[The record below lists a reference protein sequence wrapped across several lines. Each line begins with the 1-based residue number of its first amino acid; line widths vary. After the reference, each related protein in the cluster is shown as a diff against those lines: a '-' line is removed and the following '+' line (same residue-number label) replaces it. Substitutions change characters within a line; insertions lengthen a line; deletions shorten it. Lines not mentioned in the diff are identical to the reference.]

1 MSKLSHQPDT
11 VMDPTSVSI
20 ASVYADALL
29 GQLPS
34 DPEAE
39 EVTEELDAMVELLDS
54 IDGFE
59 GLLTAALITGPDR
72 CEMVQRIFHGR
83 VSEVVEAVLVVMAD
97 AGRLGLLRTLRR
109 VFRSKLN
116 ARQGK
121 LEVTVI
127 SAVKLTDLQRDE
139 VRGALVE
146 SLRAEVVLTCRVD
159 PDLLGGVVIHV
170 GDHVYDASIRA
181 ELKSV
186 QTRLRRDIHLDIPNF
201 AGHAGQ
207 AT

>member
-1 MSKLSHQPDT
+1 MSKSPRQVET

-29 GQLPS
+29 GQLPG

-39 EVTEELDAMVELLDS
+39 EVTEELDAIVDLLDS

-59 GLLTAALITGPDR
+59 GLLTAALITGADR

-127 SAVKLTDLQRDE
+127 SAVQLSDQQRDE
-139 VRGALVE
+139 VRAALTE
-146 SLRAEVVLTCRVD
+146 SLRGEVVLTCRVD

-186 QTRLRRDIHLDIPNF
+186 QARLRRDIHLDIPNF
-201 AGHAGQ
+201 APRADQ

>member
-1 MSKLSHQPDT
+1 MSKLSRQPDT

-39 EVTEELDAMVELLDS
+39 EVTEELDAMVDLLDS

-59 GLLTAALITGPDR
+59 GLLTAALITGADR
-72 CEMVQRIFHGR
+72 CEMVSRIFHGR

-109 VFRSKLN
+109 VFRLKLN

-127 SAVKLTDLQRDE
+127 SAVQLTDQQRDE
-139 VRGALVE
+139 VRGALTE
-146 SLRAEVVLTCRVD
+146 SLHAEVVLTCRVD

-201 AGHAGQ
+201 ASQ
-207 AT
+207 ADKAT

>member
-1 MSKLSHQPDT
+1 MSQSPRQLET

-34 DPEAE
+34 NHEAE
-39 EVTEELDAMVELLDS
+39 EVTEELDALVESLDS

-59 GLLTAALITGPDR
+59 GLLTAALITGADR

-83 VSEVVEAVLVVMAD
+83 VSEVVEAMLVVMAD

-121 LEVTVI
+121 LEVTLI
-127 SAVKLTDLQRDE
+127 SAVKLTDQQRDE
-139 VRGALVE
+139 VRSALAE
-146 SLRAEVVLTCRVD
+146 SLRGEVVLTCRVD

-186 QTRLRRDIHLDIPNF
+186 QARLRRDIHLDIPNF
-201 AGHAGQ
+201 AGQ
-207 AT
+207 ADEAI